1 MQEIV
6 RLKSGLTLYYHVT
19 GTSFPHCDRVL
30 HRDGGPAV
38 VGVDHER
45 WYQFGKI
52 HREDGPASTNSTGA
66 IKWYLNNTPY
76 SFEEWCS
83 KVQLSKEKLLE
94 LVLKYG

>member
-6 RLKSGLTLYYHVT
+6 RLKSGLTLYYYRT
-19 GTSFPHCDRVL
+19 GPWLHDKVL
-30 HRDGGPAV
+30 HREDGPAV
-38 VGVDHER
+38 FGIDHER

-76 SFEEWCS
+76 SFEEWCN